1 MATPVDSKPRVEKSV
16 AHQVDHDVEQTL
28 KGEEAAREAM
38 ERGQGKSGLE
48 HLTPFETIKTF
59 KFATA
64 VGVIASFC
72 AATEGYQAVM
82 NGSIIA
88 NAGFVHQ
95 FATKINAEGEQY
107 LESPIITGWSMVMTI
122 GQMIGLAGAPFISG
136 NYGRKWAMYTTMIFL
151 LASVLAESLARNWGV
166 WLVGKM
172 LAGFG
177 VGGIQ
182 AIFQPYLPEIA
193 PVRIRGAI
201 TMLYQFWWALGSF
214 MGQIALREI
223 NERTPYKYLT
233 AIYTQWGH
241 VGFMFIIFLVLPE
254 TPSWYASKGRE
265 ADAKKTLKWLYGR
278 AEIYDVDHQY
288 NLLMM
293 LLEHERALAIEQ
305 NREHWYAIFQG
316 INGRRTLIAGWCPLA
331 MQLIGMKVFL
341 TFGTYFFQQAGISQP
356 FTVKCITSSIQIAGV
371 IFNIL
376 TIEKVGRR
384 PLACIAC
391 TVCWICCIVVG
402 ILGVTPETNAT
413 TYVFVLFAC
422 IWNFCLISLGAA
434 AAGTVGE
441 ISNERLRPYTAGF
454 AQLMS
459 CLCGIIMD
467 VLVPYMTNDNKWGWG
482 YKTGW
487 FYAGTGAI
495 ATAGAWYLIPET
507 KARTAAELDE
517 LFDRKIPA
525 WNFGKTETAT
535 QQLIRSKDVVEK

>member
-1 MATPVDSKPRVEKSV
+1 MAAQADNKSTTEKPVS
-16 AHQVDHDVEQTL
+16 HHVDDDVEESL
-28 KGEEAAREAM
+28 KHGETAREAM

-48 HLTPFETIKTF
+48 HLSPIETIKTF

-64 VGVIASFC
+64 VGVLASFC

-82 NGSIIA
+82 NGSILA
-88 NAGFVHQ
+88 NAGFVDQ
-95 FATKINAEGEQY
+95 FATKTNAEGEDY
-107 LESPIITGWSMVMTI
+107 LESPIITGWSMIMTI
-122 GQMIGLAGAPFISG
+122 GQMIGLAGTPFISG
-136 NYGRKWAMYTTMIFL
+136 NYGRKAAMYATMAFL
-151 LASVLAESLARNWGV
+151 LASILAESLARTWQI

-182 AIFQPYLPEIA
+182 AIFQAYLSEIA
-193 PVRIRGAI
+193 PVRIRGAM

-214 MGQIALREI
+214 CGQVALREI
-223 NERTPYKYLT
+223 NARTPDKYLT
-233 AIYTQWGH
+233 AIYSQWGH
-241 VGFMFIIFLVLPE
+241 VGVMFIIFIILPE
-254 TPSWYASKGRE
+254 SPSWYASKGRE
-265 ADAKKTLKWLYGR
+265 ADSKKTLKWLYGR

-288 NLLMM
+288 NLLTM

-316 INGRRTLIAGWCPLA
+316 TNGRRTFIAGWCPLA

-356 FTVKCITSSIQIAGV
+356 FTVKCITSSIQTAGV
-371 IFNIL
+371 IFNVL
-376 TIEKVGRR
+376 TVERLGRR
-384 PLACIAC
+384 PLACISC
-391 TVCWICCIVVG
+391 TVCWVCCIVVG
-402 ILGVTPETNAT
+402 ILGVAPETKAT
-413 TYVFVLFAC
+413 IYVFVLFAC
-422 IWNFCLISLGAA
+422 IWNFCLITLGAA

-487 FYAGTGAI
+487 FYAGTGVI

-507 KARTAAELDE
+507 KGRTTAELDE
-517 LFDRKIPA
+517 LFERKIQA

-535 QQLIRSKDVVEK
+535 QQLLRSEGIEAK